1 MADLKKD
8 LDEYLLLQSD
18 QKKNFKLTIPA
29 IPFQKPSLPGWFRR
43 DQTPTDSDSW
53 YQETKREYCPSLSKF
68 QRLALFALCVGMG
81 ILCFTISLMYLPVL
95 LFKARKFA
103 LLFTLGSLFF
113 VFSLFFLWGPL
124 TYIKHMFS
132 RERLGL
138 TLSYGGTLF
147 GTLYCALYL
156 QSTPFTV
163 VFAVGQIISLLWT
176 VITNIPG
183 GVTGLSFISKM
194 FSRSVSGSNVLPI

>member
-18 QKKNFKLTIPA
+18 QKKNFKITLPA
-29 IPFQKPSLPGWFRR
+29 L
-43 DQTPTDSDSW
+43 QTPKIPNWLKREQPIETDTW
-53 YQETKREYCPSLSKF
+53 YQETKKECCPSLSRF
-68 QRLALFALCVGMG
+68 QRFTLFGICICMG
-81 ILCFTISLMYLPVL
+81 ILCFSLSLMYIPLL

-113 VFSLFFLWGPL
+113 VLSFFFLWGPMAYL
-124 TYIKHMFS
+124 KHMFT
-132 RERLGL
+132 REKIIL

-147 GTLYCALYL
+147 ATLYCALHL

-163 VFAVGQIISLLWT
+163 FFAVGQIVSLLMT
-176 VITNIPG
+176 VVSNIPG
-183 GVTGLSFISKM
+183 GSAGLSFFGSM
-194 FSRSVSGSNVLPI
+194 FRRTASSTLPI